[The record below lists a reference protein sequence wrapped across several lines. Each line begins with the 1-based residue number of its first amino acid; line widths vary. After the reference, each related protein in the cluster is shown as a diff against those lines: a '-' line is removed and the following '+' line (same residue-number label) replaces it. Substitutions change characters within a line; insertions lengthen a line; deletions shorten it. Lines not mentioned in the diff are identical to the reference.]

1 MAMPTYTMRQLL
13 EAGVHFGHRTY
24 RWNPKMSGYIYGARN
39 GIHIIDL
46 QQTVPLLYRALEAVR
61 DTVAG
66 GGRALFVGT
75 KRQAAEP
82 VAAAAKG
89 CSQYFVQ
96 HRWLGGMLTNW
107 NTMSVSIKRLK
118 ALDAMSEEE
127 ALGLTKKERL
137 QLERERGKL
146 ERALGGIKDM
156 GGLPDILFVVDT
168 NKEEIA
174 VKEARKLGIPVAA
187 VLDSNC
193 DPEGIDYP
201 IPGNDDA
208 SRAIALY
215 CNLMQQ
221 AVLDGIREE
230 MAVRTDVGDAAELP
244 GASVPSEALADPAPA
259 VIVAEAP
266 TKAEAELAAIIP
278 PAEPAMKSVAEAGL
292 GTELAGE
299 AESTA
304 SVLPEKDSEVSE
316 KPATETKDS

>member
-1 MAMPTYTMRQLL
+1 MAIPTYTMRQLL

-24 RWNPKMSGYIYGARN
+24 RWNPKMSKYIYGARS

-46 QQTVPLLYRALEAVR
+46 QQTVPLLYRALEAMR

-118 ALDAMSEEE
+118 ALDGMSEEE

-174 VKEARKLGIPVAA
+174 VKEAQKLGIPVAA

-193 DPEGIDYP
+193 DPDGIDYP

-215 CNLMQQ
+215 CNLMQH

-230 MAVRTDVGDAAELP
+230 VAVRTDAGNAAELP
-244 GASVPSEALADPAPA
+244 GASVPSETPA
-259 VIVAEAP
+259 VSAPDAIVAQ
-266 TKAEAELAAIIP
+266 P
-278 PAEPAMKSVAEAGL
+278 PKKTESGLTMITPATEPAAKFVAETPAAE
-292 GTELAGE
+292 TEVP
-299 AESTA
+299 A
-304 SVLPEKDSEVSE
+304 SPLPERDSEVSA